1 MNNLKRNVI
10 YQYILVSIVL
20 VITSVYLWKVS
31 NWICLDIFHSKLT
44 NDFVKSTCIFILE
57 ITLFFLCAYWYD
69 NRISKYIKEE
79 AQRQVKEQNQ
89 LFANIAH
96 DLKSPMTT
104 VIGLSRALEEGVASD
119 IEKNEIT
126 HIITEK
132 SKHMDKI
139 INLMFEYAKMESASY
154 QLNKSNVDIVRLV
167 KEFVAHRYS
176 EFEKKNMELNL
187 NLPIDKIIISIDKL
201 QISRVIDNLI
211 NNVIFHNQDGIKV
224 EIGVEESAD
233 RIKVWIADSGVEIE
247 KELEDKIFN
256 PFVCAEKSRNSKNG
270 SGLGLA
276 IAKKVIEMHAGE
288 IFIEK
293 HVKGYKKSFAFFLI
307 KEEMN

>member
-1 MNNLKRNVI
+1 MNNLKRNII

-20 VITSVYLWKVS
+20 VITSVYLWKIF
-31 NWICLDIFHSKLT
+31 NWICLDIFHSRLM
-44 NDFVKSTCIFILE
+44 NDFVKSICIFVLE
-57 ITLFFLCAYWYD
+57 IILFFICAYWYN

-79 AQRQVKEQNQ
+79 TQRQVKEQNQ

-104 VIGLSRALEEGVASD
+104 VIGLSRALEEGITSD
-119 IEKNEIT
+119 SEKNEIT

-154 QLNKSNVDIVRLV
+154 QLNKSNIDIVCLV
-167 KEFVAHRYS
+167 KKFVAHRYS
-176 EFEKKNMELNL
+176 EFEKKNMELDL
-187 NLPIDKIIISIDKL
+187 NLPTDRIIISVDEL

-211 NNVIFHNQDGIKV
+211 NNVILHNQDGIKV
-224 EIGVEESAD
+224 QIGVEESED
-233 RIKVWIADSGVEIE
+233 RIKVWIADSGNEIE
-247 KELEDKIFN
+247 KELENKIFS
-256 PFVCAEKSRNSKNG
+256 PFVCAEESRNSKNG

-276 IAKKVIEMHAGE
+276 IAKKVVEMHGGE

-293 HVKGYKKSFAFFLI
+293 NIKGYKKSFTLFLM
-307 KEEMN
+307 KN